1 MVLAMVERRFTL
13 GTDEVILPRGT
24 RVVTRTFT
32 VDAAGERH
40 RPGVHCVVREVRGRV
55 YTVETIAGAV
65 LEVGRDQI
73 TVEKEDALAALGLRQ
88 WDYARLRAQVIHA
101 AVVGSQA
108 WGLADEHSDVDIR
121 GCFLLPFEDA
131 ASLFDAPDEI
141 HDDTAQEAYWE
152 LAKLLRQALRADPN
166 TLETLWSPLVR
177 EQTPL
182 GRRLVDERAIFSSM
196 HVLGSFGRYAQSQ
209 LKKLE
214 RSLARRAALV
224 ALLDDVAAGRVDS
237 EAAARRRLP
246 PDEDLHALVRSLFD
260 RGLLSAASFAALVDA
275 VATLGAARL
284 VPEEVRPKN
293 AYNLVRLLHSCVH
306 WLTHGTPLI
315 TVTEPLKSEL
325 VAIKRG
331 QVSLEHTLARAAEV
345 AGVVDEAAR
354 SCRCLP
360 ESPDF
365 GAADALLRE
374 ARRLSARVAL
384 AMPGGA
390 TPLAAP
396 GSTGQVPGPAPA
408 AQLFSWR
415 FFPAPL
421 PLDVD
426 VGGLRR
432 FLEAHL
438 PRAPGPLL
446 FLGLTGAHAY
456 GFPSPDSDLDLKAV
470 HAVGAARL
478 LGLGAAPPPLEL
490 VVDDWEGREMDLSSH
505 ELGLCAELLLKGNG
519 NMLERLLG
527 PLPVVTT
534 ALGERLAEVAR
545 RCLSRRAV
553 HHYRGFLGAMLRE
566 HELDVR
572 ERGGARAKRLL
583 YAYRVAFTGAHLL
596 LSGELVTD
604 VATLAPRFGYA
615 ERVRAL
621 IERKRAAE
629 GAVLPPEEVAPFLED
644 VPRLYALLDD
654 AQARSILPEAPADE
668 GVAAL
673 DALLVEARL
682 AAQDLAREM

>member
-1 MVLAMVERRFTL
+1 MFHVMVERRFTL
-13 GTDEVILPRGT
+13 GTDDVILPRGT

-32 VDAAGERH
+32 LDAEGERH

-65 LEVGRDQI
+65 LELGRDQL

-88 WDYARLRAQVIHA
+88 WDYAKLRATVIHA

-108 WGLADEHSDVDIR
+108 WGLADEHSDVDVR
-121 GCFLLPFEDA
+121 GCFLLPFEDQA
-131 ASLFDAPDEI
+131 ALFDAPDEI
-141 HDDTAQEAYWE
+141 HDDGAQEAYWE
-152 LAKLLRQALRADPN
+152 IAKLLRQALRADPN

-182 GRRLVDERAIFSSM
+182 GRRLVDERDRFSSM

-214 RSLARRAALV
+214 RSLARRAALA
-224 ALLDDVAAGRVDS
+224 ALLDDVAAGRVDT

-260 RGLLSAASFAALVDA
+260 RGLLTAASFSALVEA
-275 VATLGAARL
+275 VATLGPARL

-306 WLTHGTPLI
+306 WLQHGTPLI
-315 TVTEPLKSEL
+315 TVAEPLKSEL
-325 VAIKRG
+325 LAIKRG
-331 QVSLEHTLARAAEV
+331 EVSLEHTLARAAEV
-345 AGVVDEAAR
+345 AGAVDEAAR
-354 SCRCLP
+354 TCSCLP

-365 GAADALLRE
+365 AAADSLLRE
-374 ARRLSARVAL
+374 ARRQAARVAF
-384 AMPGGA
+384 GA
-390 TPLAAP
+390 PATEAP
-396 GSTGQVPGPAPA
+396 TVPGPAAVTP
-408 AQLFSWR
+408 LFSWR
-415 FFPAPL
+415 WFPSPL

-426 VGGLRR
+426 VAGLRR

-470 HAVGAARL
+470 HAVSAARL
-478 LGLGAAPPPLEL
+478 LGLAGAPPPLEL

-534 ALGERLAEVAR
+534 VLGERLAEVAR

-566 HELDVR
+566 HDLDVR
-572 ERGGARAKRLL
+572 DRGGARAKRLL

-604 VATLAPRFGYA
+604 VAALAPRFGYA
-615 ERVRAL
+615 DRVRSL
-621 IERKRAAE
+621 IERKRTAE
-629 GAVLPPEEVAPFLED
+629 KAVLTEPEVAPFLED

-654 AQARSILPEAPADE
+654 AQARSILPETPDDAGA
-668 GVAAL
+668 AAL

-682 AAQDLAREM
+682 AAEAVVRGM

>member
-1 MVLAMVERRFTL
+1 MIERRFTL
-13 GTDEVILPRGT
+13 GTEEIILPRGT
-24 RVVTRTFT
+24 RVVTRVAA
-32 VDAAGERH
+32 VDLAGERH
-40 RPGVHCVVREVRGRV
+40 RPGVHAVVREVRGRV
-55 YTVETIAGAV
+55 YTVETIRGAV
-65 LEVGRDQI
+65 LELGRDQI
-73 TVEKEDALAALGLRQ
+73 AMEKPDALAALGLRQ
-88 WDYARLRAQVIHA
+88 WDHAKLREHVIHA

-108 WGLADEHSDVDIR
+108 WGLADQHSDVDVR
-121 GCFLLPFEDA
+121 GCFLLPFEDY

-141 HDDTAQEAYWE
+141 HDEVGQQAYWE

-182 GRRLVDERAIFSSM
+182 GKRLVDERGAFSSM

-224 ALLDDVAAGRVDS
+224 ALLDDVAAGRVAD
-237 EAAARRRLP
+237 EGAAKRRLP

-260 RGLLSAASFAALVDA
+260 RGLLASASYAALVEA
-275 VATLGAARL
+275 VATLGSARL

-306 WLTHGTPLI
+306 WLEHGTPLI
-315 TVTEPLKSEL
+315 AVGEPLKAEL
-325 VAIKRG
+325 LDIKRG

-345 AGVVDEAAR
+345 AAAVDDAAR
-354 SCRCLP
+354 RCTCLP

-365 GAADALLRE
+365 TAADALLRE
-374 ARRLSARVAL
+374 ARRQSARVAL
-384 AMPGGA
+384 GVPAAAGA
-390 TPLAAP
+390 LAAAP
-396 GSTGQVPGPAPA
+396 GEGLT
-408 AQLFSWR
+408 LRW
-415 FFPAPL
+415 FPAPL
-421 PLDVD
+421 PLDID
-426 VGGLRR
+426 VAGLRR
-432 FLEAHL
+432 FLEAKR
-438 PRAPGPLL
+438 PSAPGPVL

-470 HAVGAARL
+470 HAVDAARL
-478 LGLGAAPPPLEL
+478 LGLRGAPAPLEL

-505 ELGLCAELLLKGNG
+505 ELGQCAELLLKGNG

-527 PLPVVTT
+527 PCPIITT
-534 ALGERLAEVAR
+534 ALGERLAAIAR
-545 RCLSRRAV
+545 RALSQRVV
-553 HHYRGFLGAMLRE
+553 HHYKGFLGAMLRE

-596 LSGELVTD
+596 LHGELVTD
-604 VATLAPRFGYA
+604 VRVLAPRFGVT
-615 ERVRAL
+615 ERVAAL
-621 IERKRAAE
+621 IERKSAAE
-629 GAVLPPEEVAPFLED
+629 QAVLGDDEVSPFLDD
-644 VPRLYALLDD
+644 VPRLFALLED
-654 AQARSILPEAPADE
+654 ARARSVLPEAPAE
-668 GVAAL
+668 AAVEEL

-682 AAQDLAREM
+682 AAGAAARATGG